1 MEIKRVLRIPSYAGR
16 KLHEWK
22 ENMHPVGQTIGL
34 GVGALGW
41 PLLSVQAGL
50 SLALYKATEGLPA
63 QDLRNIAIGAYVL
76 SESLLLVSNAAMIMG
91 KGFSS
96 DFHTNVFAV
105 PLHKHPK
112 VASVF
117 GTGWR
122 AWYILVTPND
132 QIALASLS
140 QQNELGSFFA
150 ANFMAK
156 AIVNQL
162 LMNGTN
168 YLIHR
173 GLGEKL
179 EPYFKLVYQF
189 VNMIKNKGVAEL
201 KKIYTIM
208 NEMSPNEVLEII
220 VAQQIK

>member
-1 MEIKRVLRIPSYAGR
+1 M
-16 KLHEWK
+16 
-22 ENMHPVGQTIGL
+22 
-34 GVGALGW
+34 
-41 PLLSVQAGL
+41 LSAQAGL
-50 SLALYKATEGLPA
+50 SLAIFKATEGLPA

-76 SESLLLVSNAAMIMG
+76 SESILLLSNAAMIAQ

-122 AWYILVTPND
+122 AWYIFVTPND
-132 QIALASLS
+132 QIAMASLS
-140 QQNELGSFFA
+140 QQGELGSFFA
-150 ANFMAK
+150 ANFLAK
-156 AIVNQL
+156 AVVNQF

-173 GLGEKL
+173 GLGEKM
-179 EPYFKLVYQF
+179 EPHFKRIYEFMNTV
-189 VNMIKNKGVAEL
+189 KNKGIKEL
-201 KKIYTIM
+201 NKLYITM
-208 NEMSPNEVLEII
+208 NDMAPNDVLEIMM
-220 VAQQIK
+220 AQQIR